1 MQKMDAK
8 LQLELDDGTQK
19 ASDNIDA
26 MFEEIMMTMTEIL
39 SEMTQ
44 KIDDQYLQ
52 LETNLTTADQEIEN
66 SLNLGMD
73 EIDQEFQD
81 PLNVEAREMLSM
93 LGLQDFASLRNGEI
107 IRTKLKFSSIL
118 DHFQFEKLVYILSE
132 DDYFVKGY
140 FV

>member
-1 MQKMDAK
+1 MQQMDAK

-19 ASDNIDA
+19 ASDNIDD

-93 LGLQDFASLRNGEI
+93 LGLKDFASLRNGET
-107 IRTKLKFSSIL
+107 IRTKLKFSI
-118 DHFQFEKLVYILSE
+118 
-132 DDYFVKGY
+132 
-140 FV
+140 